1 MLLVGLA
8 SLLVALPA
16 IVTASPT
23 TIHMGRHDRIVI
35 VGGGPAGVHYA
46 TLLAKKGFT
55 KITIMEASG
64 EIGGKSNTITDPLG
78 YPHEM
83 GTCYATSLY
92 QPVFHLLKEYDPT
105 NRLVPFLPGVKGH
118 TWVNRDAIPTGDYN
132 AYVLQLAAQVVGPLP
147 VQQLIAAVNDGFARY
162 IDVHTSIFGV
172 YDYGLPP
179 QPTNNWARV
188 SMSGL
193 DFLKQNNLLVLEG
206 FFRFV
211 FQQQGYGPLDTAP
224 AFYMLWW
231 VHPEMIRQRQIADS
245 QGKPW
250 TFILSKGYQSLWKAM
265 VNAYP
270 NQIKVMYNAQ
280 VFHIM
285 REEAY
290 VYIALFKNGEP
301 DVIFAD
307 HIVYAVDLSRN
318 APIPTDM
325 YGIEKPLFGAEFAS
339 SAFVVTLFDSDA
351 HRNESVSQWWPLRGV
366 GRTEGRL
373 QLTRNS
379 RLAIFNPMPAHGS
392 PADPVPTDWGVNA
405 TGRQRRVAYQFYNR
419 GVRSSDAATSQR
431 QLLADLNEAK
441 FSNPKLLGQTVHNY
455 FPRYNIT
462 QLQQGLVWRVWNNQG
477 MYRTTWI
484 GSSVSFESVLDV
496 VVYNNRLIQR
506 VHMT

>member
-1 MLLVGLA
+1 MGDSCDLIGYEQQVPGRDVVQISDPKILIPGVIPIPAPPTMRPLAMLLVGLA

-147 VQQLIAAVNDGFARY
+147 VQQLIAAVNDGFAHY

-351 HRNESVSQWWPLRGV
+351 HRNESVSQC
-366 GRTEGRL
+366 
-373 QLTRNS
+373 
-379 RLAIFNPMPAHGS
+379 
-392 PADPVPTDWGVNA
+392 
-405 TGRQRRVAYQFYNR
+405 
-419 GVRSSDAATSQR
+419 
-431 QLLADLNEAK
+431 
-441 FSNPKLLGQTVHNY
+441 NPKLLGQTVHNY